1 MQCEDTEDSFCKS
14 SRQFSLSTNLLE
26 HLCLTFLTFRAMR
39 NKCYLLASPAS
50 HSLFQPE
57 WAQAYPVSLLISK
70 LNFNNL
76 NMCAQMWFFNNY
88 FSPVWVYWNLWTCEL
103 ISSVNFRTISVIAFT
118 NILFSSFLATPII
131 HILFFQCHSPGIW
144 LVSFFSLTSCLL
156 FLFDFQWGFL

>member
-1 MQCEDTEDSFCKS
+1 
-14 SRQFSLSTNLLE
+14 
-26 HLCLTFLTFRAMR
+26 MR

-88 FSPVWVYWNLWTCEL
+88 FSPV
-103 ISSVNFRTISVIAFT
+103 
-118 NILFSSFLATPII
+118 
-131 HILFFQCHSPGIW
+131 
-144 LVSFFSLTSCLL
+144 
-156 FLFDFQWGFL
+156 